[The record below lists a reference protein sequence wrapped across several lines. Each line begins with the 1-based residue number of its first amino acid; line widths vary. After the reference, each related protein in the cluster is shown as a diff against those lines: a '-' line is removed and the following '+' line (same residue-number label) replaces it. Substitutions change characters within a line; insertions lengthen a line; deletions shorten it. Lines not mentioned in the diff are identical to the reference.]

1 MALAIRPYHPSD
13 LYALYRVC
21 LLTGDSGK
29 DASDHFRDPELLGHF
44 YTAPYAVLEPDLCF
58 VLTHDGAPCGYVL
71 GARDSATFSARCES
85 EWFPVLRQR
94 YPLPDPGDTT
104 EDAQM
109 IRHIH
114 EGYHPIAGLEGYPAH
129 LHIDL
134 LPVAQRQGWGSKVME
149 TFLDRLRALEAPGV
163 HLGVGKRNT
172 GAIQFYQRVG
182 FEKLHESTG
191 GILFG
196 MRL

>member
-1 MALAIRPYHPSD
+1 MGLAIRPYHPSD

-29 DASDHFRDPELLGHF
+29 DASGLFRDPELLGHF

-58 VLTHDGAPCGYVL
+58 VLTHNSVPSGYVL
-71 GARDSATFSARCES
+71 GTRDSAIFSERCES

-94 YPLPDPGDTT
+94 YALPAPDDTT
-104 EDAQM
+104 EDAGM

-114 EGYHPIAGLEGYPAH
+114 EGYHPIPGLESYPAH

-134 LPVAQRQGWGSKVME
+134 LPVAQRQGWGRQMMAA
-149 TFLDRLRALEAPGV
+149 FLDRLRALEAPGV

-182 FEKLHESTG
+182 FEKLRESTG